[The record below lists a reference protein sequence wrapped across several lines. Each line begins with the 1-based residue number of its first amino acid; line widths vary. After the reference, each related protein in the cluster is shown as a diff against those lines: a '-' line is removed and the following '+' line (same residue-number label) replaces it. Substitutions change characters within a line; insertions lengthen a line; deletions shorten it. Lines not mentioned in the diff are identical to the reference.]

1 MFENASMCLRCGNLI
16 NILTNCDFVFDD
28 ITYKRLIKFFD
39 CTVGK
44 VGATQKAAKL
54 YRELLC
60 FCLKIYFVYY
70 FAKVRITGG
79 GGGVLIF
86 LYTFMCLRRG
96 NLSNIN

>member
-44 VGATQKAAKL
+44 VGAIQKAAKL
-54 YRELLC
+54 YSELLC
-60 FCLKIYFVYY
+60 FCLNILGFIILQRSSHHVC
-70 FAKVRITGG
+70 
-79 GGGVLIF
+79 LI
-86 LYTFMCLRRG
+86 
-96 NLSNIN
+96 SNGSSHI